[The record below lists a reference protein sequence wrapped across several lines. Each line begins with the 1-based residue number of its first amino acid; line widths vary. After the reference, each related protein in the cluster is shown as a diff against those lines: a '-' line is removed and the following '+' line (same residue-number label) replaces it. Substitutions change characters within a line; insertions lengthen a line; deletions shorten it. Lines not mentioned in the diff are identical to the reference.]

1 MVAKTNVETITP
13 PNPLFKALN
22 GSGPVKIDPRVLQAA
37 EAAVTGLEEDY
48 RDWAQQDI
56 DALRSLADEVRAAPD
71 DAQAKLKEIYRHALD
86 MKGQGGGFG
95 YDLITAIGDLLTKFI
110 DGKTGLSA
118 RDHEIVAA
126 HIDAMQAVIR
136 GDIKGNGGK
145 VGSEIVAGLRSI
157 VLKPSGV

>member
-1 MVAKTNVETITP
+1 VAKPNVETFNP
-13 PNPLFKALN
+13 PNPLYKALN
-22 GSGPVKIDPRVLQAA
+22 GTGPVKIDPRVLEAA
-37 EAAVTGLEEDY
+37 EAAVTGLESDY

-56 DALRSLADEVRAAPD
+56 DALRSLVETVRAAPGE
-71 DAQAKLKEIYRHALD
+71 AEAMLKEIYRHALD

-110 DGKTGLSA
+110 DGKIALA
-118 RDHEIVAA
+118 PRDHEIVNA

-145 VGSEIVAGLRSI
+145 VGNEIVTGLRAI
-157 VLKPSGV
+157 VLKPSAG